1 MYVPT
6 NTSYSCSNVGKTGML
21 KVNVEFLK
29 FSICRNSPKAIAT
42 TMDIFWKILV
52 VSLLLPHVS
61 LLAVSTIR
69 NLLVNIF
76 SIIALSRIANFCLH
90 PPEHVI

>member
-1 MYVPT
+1 
-6 NTSYSCSNVGKTGML
+6 ML

-29 FSICRNSPKAIAT
+29 ILICRNSLKAIAT
-42 TMDIFWKILV
+42 TMDISWKILV
-52 VSLLLPHVS
+52 VSLLLQLVS

-69 NLLVNIF
+69 NPPVNIF
-76 SIIALSRIANFCLH
+76 SITALSRIANFCLH